1 MKQEILKFDFN
12 NFTHEKTFCV
22 SRKNFFAYE
31 LVKSWPDWP
40 KNALLIYGP
49 EKCGKSLITQI
60 WREKSKAIIADSKFF
75 ENFNE
80 ISYKKINKRK
90 RCWIIEDI
98 ELLIESGKRLEEKIL
113 NFINILSL
121 NNNFFIITCNKP
133 PKQIKFSIPDLESR
147 LNALI
152 IAEVKEPDQEL
163 LKEIIKKK
171 LKSKQIY
178 ISQKNLNFL
187 ITRID
192 RTYFSAIR
200 VAEDIDK
207 KSLQNHSNITVNFI
221 KKILMNY

>member
-12 NFTHEKTFCV
+12 NFAQEKIFCV
-22 SRKNFFAYE
+22 SKKNFFAYE
-31 LVKSWPDWP
+31 LVKSWPNWQ

-60 WREKSKAIIADSKFF
+60 WREKSNAIIADSKFF

-90 RCWIIEDI
+90 KCWIIEDI
-98 ELLIESGKRLEEKIL
+98 EVLVESSIRLEEKIL
-113 NFINILSL
+113 NFINILSY
-121 NNNFFIITCNKP
+121 NKNFLIITCNKP

-147 LNALI
+147 LNAFI
-152 IAEVKEPDQEL
+152 IAEVKEPDNEL

-192 RTYFSAIR
+192 RTYSSAIR
-200 VAEDIDK
+200 VAEDIDR
-207 KSLQNHSNITVNFI
+207 KSLQNHSNITTNFI